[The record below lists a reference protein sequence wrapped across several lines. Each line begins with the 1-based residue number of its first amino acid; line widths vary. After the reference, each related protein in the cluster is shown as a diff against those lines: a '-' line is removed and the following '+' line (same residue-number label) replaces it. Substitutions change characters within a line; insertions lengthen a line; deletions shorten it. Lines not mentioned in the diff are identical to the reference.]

1 MSAPLELDYIGLLTA
16 AGGRADDDLK
26 GTKPRLGLP
35 GCESPDR
42 RPTATAT
49 ALELLPAKGA
59 KQGFSNEVVP
69 PALAGRAITSTL
81 ILPEGQLQY
90 PIAVRCWIDA
100 QWR

>member
-1 MSAPLELDYIGLLTA
+1 MSAPLKLDYIGLSTA

-42 RPTATAT
+42 CPAAAAT

-59 KQGFSNEVVP
+59 KQGFSNKVVS
-69 PALAGRAITSTL
+69 PAPAGRTITSTL
-81 ILPEGQLQY
+81 IFPEGQLQ
-90 PIAVRCWIDA
+90 
-100 QWR
+100 